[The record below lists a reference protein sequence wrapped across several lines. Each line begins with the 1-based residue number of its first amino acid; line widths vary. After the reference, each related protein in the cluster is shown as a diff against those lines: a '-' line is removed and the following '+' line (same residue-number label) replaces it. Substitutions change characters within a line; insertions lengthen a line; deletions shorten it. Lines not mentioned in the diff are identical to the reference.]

1 MACSHIW
8 FWHGICWSH
17 SAADDR
23 ILKQIQDIREKKELY
38 SVFCDPV
45 GTYIDTLPADNY
57 CFSVNGLIKM
67 KIIHWKKQNRWCA
80 SACML
85 LKAKPLLYL
94 LIAFLYDIVLYW
106 YIYTRLQDGTERA
119 GVLGSCSSTLTT
131 LLMTVPAFE
140 LVSSLINM
148 FFVVMDY
155 SFKTLW
161 I

>member
-1 MACSHIW
+1 
-8 FWHGICWSH
+8 
-17 SAADDR
+17 
-23 ILKQIQDIREKKELY
+23 
-38 SVFCDPV
+38 
-45 GTYIDTLPADNY
+45 
-57 CFSVNGLIKM
+57 
-67 KIIHWKKQNRWCA
+67 
-80 SACML
+80 ML